1 MTSASYTVVLVTG
14 DPLYGARLRRAFIKG
29 GRGVCLF
36 LAGSGANTND
46 LPPVQAQTYPRPH
59 VFLLDLDLPWDEAI
73 ASLSWL
79 RKRPE
84 FADVPVV
91 ALARQGETEIVKGV
105 YRGGANACVLK
116 PMTEKEMREIAS
128 GIGDYAYLLQIKPSE
143 SLVWA

>member
-1 MTSASYTVVLVTG
+1 MTSASYTVVLVTA
-14 DPLYGARLRRAFIKG
+14 DPLYGARLRRAFIKA

-36 LAGSGANTND
+36 LAGTGAND
-46 LPPVQAQTYPRPH
+46 LPPIQARTYPSPH

-91 ALARQGETEIVKGV
+91 ALARQGETEIVKRV

-116 PMTEKEMREIAS
+116 PLNEKEMREIAS
-128 GIGDYAYLLQIKPSE
+128 GIGDYAYLLQIKPTA
-143 SLVWA
+143 SLAWA